1 MKRRPSHS
9 LVPGAPSAVR
19 ALVPALALAF
29 VLALALAGCA
39 SAPTTVA
46 PAERP
51 GPLPPALRGFTE
63 PAAESVPGAQLDRAP
78 WTLEAG
84 ALESASGC
92 TLYYEYYEPAE
103 GSVGEASGSD
113 LARGGA
119 EPGLVVLA
127 HGFLRDLESTRG
139 WAKVWAGRGIRT
151 VVVSFCNS
159 SLFDGRHDRNAEDL
173 VATARLFA
181 PGDVPVLYAGFSAG
195 GLSALLA
202 AGSDSRTTAYLG
214 LDPVDSDELAATV
227 DRLRIPAL
235 YLYGAPS
242 SCNAENNMIES
253 MPDGRRIALRVPYS
267 THCDF
272 EYPTDDACARLC
284 GSVEAP
290 VEGEIRATIRS
301 LATAWVELQLGAT
314 AAAHESFHATTLE
327 ALEEARRVEIVV
339 NE

>member
-1 MKRRPSHS
+1 MKRPPSRSFVSGVSSTPQRPLS
-9 LVPGAPSAVR
+9 P
-19 ALVPALALAF
+19 LALAA
-29 VLALALAGCA
+29 VLSLALAGCA
-39 SAPTTVA
+39 TAPTSVP

-51 GPLPPALRGFTE
+51 GSLPPVLRGFTE
-63 PAAESVPGAQLDRAP
+63 PAAEPAPGARPDSAP

-84 ALESASGC
+84 SFESAYGC
-92 TLYYEYYEPAE
+92 TVEYEYYEPTERPAE
-103 GSVGEASGSD
+103 AAGSD

-119 EPGLVVLA
+119 EPGLVVLG

-139 WAKVWAGRGIRT
+139 WAEVWAGRGIRT

-159 SLFDGRHDRNAEDL
+159 SLFDGRHQRNADDL
-173 VATARLFA
+173 VAAGEFIA
-181 PGDVPVLYAGFSAG
+181 PGEVPIVYAGFSAG

-202 AGSDSRTTAYLG
+202 AGSDPRTTAYLG
-214 LDPVDSDELAATV
+214 LDPVDSAELAATV
-227 DRLRIPAL
+227 DRLRVPAL

-242 SCNAENNMIES
+242 SCNAENNMIGS
-253 MPDGRRIALRVPYS
+253 MPEGRRIALRVPYS

-272 EYPTDDACARLC
+272 EFPTDAGCARFC

-290 VEGEIRATIRS
+290 VEGEIRATIRA
-301 LATAWVELQLGAT
+301 LATAWVELQLGASR
-314 AAAHESFHATTLE
+314 AAHEAFHATTLD